1 MLVKELFI
9 KVFNTY
15 LIQKVNTCY
24 MLDDDGREIQIT
36 TAMIRSVCHQLL
48 KQCRT
53 IKNKGLNS
61 APQFSTVL

>member
-1 MLVKELFI
+1 MNVSERIIHKGFQHILDSK
-9 KVFNTY
+9 
-15 LIQKVNTCY
+15 KVNTCY

-53 IKNKGLNS
+53 IKK
-61 APQFSTVL
+61 